1 MQEIEAARKTFNTI
15 ASTLTLPQAVWY
27 SLTGHE
33 IQGIKQAYT
42 DKQWEEL
49 TEQVDV
55 AHEEVLAKFYVDKIY
70 PKLIDKANEILD
82 AKGVNVDVFNR
93 TYKC

>member
-1 MQEIEAARKTFNTI
+1 MPHPNI
-15 ASTLTLPQAVWY
+15 PQAVWY

-49 TEQVDV
+49 TKQVDE
-55 AHEEVLAKFYVDKIY
+55 AHEEVLAQFYVDKIY
-70 PKLIDKANEILD
+70 PKLIDKANEILE
-82 AKGVNVDVFNR
+82 AKGVNVEVFNE